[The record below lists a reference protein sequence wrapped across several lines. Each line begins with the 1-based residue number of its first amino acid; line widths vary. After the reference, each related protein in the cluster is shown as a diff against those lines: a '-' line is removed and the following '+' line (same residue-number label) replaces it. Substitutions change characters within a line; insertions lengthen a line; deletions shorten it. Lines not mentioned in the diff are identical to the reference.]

1 MAPER
6 LDAAVPR
13 EVRAEDAV
21 VVANEDAQ
29 AERLAVLVD
38 VRLRGLGPS
47 AEVDVEV
54 ALERRIP
61 RDRPAHS
68 LPVRLDLRD
77 RGAGHQRKGSV
88 AGMQVG
94 EVADLVDEHRAPV
107 AAGVL
112 VRAEH
117 EVIEEQLPAPFEEI
131 EQLGLAFRP
140 DEDVLLLDVRPRKP
154 AALGGERVPRAR
166 GFLLLDEQ
174 RVPRRLPFLR
184 RDDRWKVHGAPLI
197 VGCVSPG
204 TPAGDTATQIPSA
217 ARATAKMGAS
227 RWPRGRTFS
236 AKIAAA
242 TTAIQKR
249 LITPSTKR
257 TAIRAPEQPTQ
268 ARPCAR
274 PLPNAVPSR
283 GALRHRRRLNR
294 FNAVSS

>member
-38 VRLRGLGPS
+38 VRLRGLGPG

-54 ALERRIP
+54 ALEGRVP

-68 LPVRLDLRD
+68 LPVRLDLRN
-77 RGAGHQRKGSV
+77 RGAGHQRKGST
-88 AGMQVG
+88 AGMKVG
-94 EVADLVDEHRAPV
+94 EVADLVDEHRTAV

-117 EVIEEQLPAPFEEI
+117 EVVEEQLAAPFEEI
-131 EQLGLAFRP
+131 EQRGLALRP
-140 DEDVLLLDVRPRKP
+140 GEAVLLLDLHPRQP
-154 AALGGERVPRAR
+154 PALGGERVPRAG

-174 RVPRRLPFLR
+174 CVPRRLPFLR
-184 RDDRWKVHGAPLI
+184 RDDRWKVHVAPLI
-197 VGCVSPG
+197 RHDPISIEGDPPGCVSPG
-204 TPAGDTATQIPSA
+204 TLAGDTATQIPSA
-217 ARATAKMGAS
+217 ARATAKTGAS

-242 TTAIQKR
+242 TR
-249 LITPSTKR
+249 S
-257 TAIRAPEQPTQ
+257 EE
-268 ARPCAR
+268 
-274 PLPNAVPSR
+274 
-283 GALRHRRRLNR
+283 RR
-294 FNAVSS
+294 V